1 VKTRIVIKITF
12 MVILLYTAIQY
23 SVAMYRVSYL
33 FTGTLSPSATITL
46 TYKVINPTNY
56 PITFTITGN
65 AYYESEYCNNI
76 FEFVTLRPN
85 SETSVNIPLKF
96 TCARGEWDVQATV
109 MASMR
114 LFGFIP
120 LERKQEIQLEYNN
133 NS

>member
-1 VKTRIVIKITF
+1 
-12 MVILLYTAIQY
+12 
-23 SVAMYRVSYL
+23 MYRVSYL
-33 FTGTLSPSATITL
+33 LISFPENLKDTDTQITGTLSPSATITL